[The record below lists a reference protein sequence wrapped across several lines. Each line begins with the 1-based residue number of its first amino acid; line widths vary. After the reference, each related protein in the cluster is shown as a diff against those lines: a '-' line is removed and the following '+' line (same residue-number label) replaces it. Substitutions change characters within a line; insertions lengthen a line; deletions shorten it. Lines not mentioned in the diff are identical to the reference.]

1 MGGTLS
7 PFSIVLGNSTLAPNL
22 HSPFMKQKTLSQMDP
37 SPLVIQYPGLVK
49 PNLWRK
55 EGLTSL
61 SPSDFIFPLS
71 IYSTIPESHSGRFY
85 FFHLTLP
92 ECFLSLV
99 HLAGWLAFSSNSDTT
114 PKGSSLKN
122 ALLLFSMVPWVCF
135 SEEIWTYIIRA
146 HSQIPH
152 RVWGFLQNGAF
163 LGCFF

>member
-135 SEEIWTYIIRA
+135 SEEI
-146 HSQIPH
+146 
-152 RVWGFLQNGAF
+152 
-163 LGCFF
+163 